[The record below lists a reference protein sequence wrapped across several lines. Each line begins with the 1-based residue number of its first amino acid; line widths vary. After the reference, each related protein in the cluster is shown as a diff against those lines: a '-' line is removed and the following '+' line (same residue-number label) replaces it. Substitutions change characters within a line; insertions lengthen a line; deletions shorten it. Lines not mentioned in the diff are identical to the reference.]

1 MKQRKKPLRNGPS
14 YTIPSSG
21 GRWFN
26 LVFLP
31 MALVMLVFSVYYFVS
46 MIEER
51 VYGGLIAAV
60 FVGVPAS
67 CWFGGFVIQSIRAR
81 GDYLRFTS
89 NGIEM
94 RLHPVFAFWK
104 PTAIGIIYWSQ
115 IEKCGISEQRGGKG
129 GPIYFLLLKLEGE
142 KEVRE
147 YSLAYLSDRGPEAKE
162 KLKLY
167 AGKRMSRALGE
178 DETKRLKYTG
188 YVLMFSLCAV
198 TLVCLSITPLY
209 EHTIIASWFWAVVV
223 GFCLL
228 VAIPLRGISK
238 LKSSAHY
245 MLAVVVGV
253 LLFWALLKVN
263 YQFADRRT
271 SVSEIRNYRV
281 VRSGFHKAKNEAP
294 RAYIRIDLGL
304 ETKEIEFTPGVA
316 HRYLDA
322 ETIDLVVYPGALG
335 FDVW

>member
-1 MKQRKKPLRNGPS
+1 
-14 YTIPSSG
+14 
-21 GRWFN
+21 
-26 LVFLP
+26 
-31 MALVMLVFSVYYFVS
+31 MALLMLVITVHAFVS
-46 MIEER
+46 SIEER

-60 FVGVPAS
+60 LVGLPAT
-67 CWFGGFVIQSIRAR
+67 CWVGGFAIQCIRAR

-89 NGIEM
+89 KGIEM

-104 PTAIGIIYWSQ
+104 PTAIGLIYWSQ
-115 IEKCGISEQRGGKG
+115 IEKCGISEQRGKG
-129 GPIYFLLLKLEGE
+129 GPTYFLLLKLEGE

-147 YSLAYLSDRGPEAKE
+147 YSLEYLSDSGLEAKE

-167 AGKRMSRALGE
+167 AGKRMSRAMGE
-178 DETKRLKYTG
+178 NETKRLKYTG
-188 YVLMFSLCAV
+188 YVLLFPLCAV
-198 TLVCLSITPLY
+198 IFVCLTIMPLY

-223 GFCLL
+223 GLCLL

-238 LKSSAHY
+238 LTRFAHY
-245 MLAVVVGV
+245 MVAVGVGV
-253 LLFWALLKVN
+253 LLCWVLLKVN

-271 SVSEIRNYRV
+271 SVSEIRHYRV
-281 VRSGFHKAKNEAP
+281 VESGFHEVKNEAP

-304 ETKEIEFTPGVA
+304 ETKGIEFTPGVA

-335 FDVW
+335 FEVW